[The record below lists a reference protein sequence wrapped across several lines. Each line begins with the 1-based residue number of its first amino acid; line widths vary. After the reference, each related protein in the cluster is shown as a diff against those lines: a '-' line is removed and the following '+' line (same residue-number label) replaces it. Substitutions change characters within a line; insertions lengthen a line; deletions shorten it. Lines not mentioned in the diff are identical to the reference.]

1 MQNNKQL
8 TEQEMQQRGR
18 KVFILMLVFF
28 VVPIIVVILMF
39 KLNWKPS
46 GSSLG
51 ELVTPPRLLNTPT
64 TLKTD
69 DAKIIAS
76 ELWKEKWS
84 IVYVTAA
91 CEKVCLDKLHDMRQ
105 LHVSLYKD
113 IERTQRVLI
122 TTASDV
128 SRIKSDYPDLI
139 VINQPISDISNLSQQ
154 FQINGDN
161 VSSGNRLYL
170 VDPIGHLM
178 MSYQPSV
185 PLADV
190 RKDITRLLRYSWAG

>member
-1 MQNNKQL
+1 MQNTKQL
-8 TEQEMQQRGR
+8 TEKEMQQKGR
-18 KVFILMLVFF
+18 KVFLLMLTFF
-28 VVPIIVVILMF
+28 IVPIIVVILMF

-46 GSSLG
+46 GASLG

-64 TLKTD
+64 ELKTD
-69 DAKIIAS
+69 DAKQITPQ
-76 ELWKEKWS
+76 LWKEKWS
-84 IVYVTAA
+84 IVYVAA
-91 CEKVCLDKLHDMRQ
+91 ECEKACLDKLHNMRQ

-122 TTASDV
+122 TTAADV
-128 SRIKSDYPDLI
+128 GQIKHDYPDLI
-139 VINQPISDISNLSQQ
+139 VINQPVADVVNLSQQ

-161 VSSGNRLYL
+161 VTSGNRLYL
-170 VDPIGHLM
+170 VDPLGHLM

-190 RKDITRLLRYSWAG
+190 RKDVTRLLRYSWAG

>member
-1 MQNNKQL
+1 MQNTKQL
-8 TEQEMQQRGR
+8 TEKEMQQKGR
-18 KVFILMLVFF
+18 KVFLLMLTFF
-28 VVPIIVVILMF
+28 IVPIIVVILMF

-46 GSSLG
+46 GASLG

-64 TLKTD
+64 ELKTD
-69 DAKIIAS
+69 DAKQITPQ
-76 ELWKEKWS
+76 LWKEKWS
-84 IVYVTAA
+84 IVYVAA
-91 CEKVCLDKLHDMRQ
+91 ECEKACLDKLHDMRQ

-122 TTASDV
+122 TTTADV
-128 SRIKSDYPDLI
+128 GQIKHNYPDLI
-139 VINQPISDISNLSQQ
+139 VINQPVADVVHLSQQ

-161 VSSGNRLYL
+161 VTSGNRLYL
-170 VDPIGHLM
+170 VDPLGHLM

-190 RKDITRLLRYSWAG
+190 RKDVTRLLRYSWAG